1 MPALGGRASLV
12 NNRNVRL
19 SVRLGTNAVDM
30 EPTLSG
36 AGFSEASPGFGG
48 VPATGQAL
56 VVADS
61 HVSIPA
67 KAAPATTAP
76 MNFNKTAFNLRPN

>member
-76 MNFNKTAFNLRPN
+76 MRFQ